1 MQKKRPSLS
10 SFLIG
15 LATGVLPLQVAAL
28 EFGPAPQSIALGQPL
43 DFSVPLRL
51 EPGESTAPDCTIADV
66 TLGDEH
72 LPAPLVRTRLERT
85 DLRSAVIRVTSS
97 QAVNEP
103 LVTVELSVGCASRM
117 TRRFV
122 VLADPSLAPASA
134 TPPVAL
140 PAAEPMREAPPP
152 RAAVP
157 APAST
162 ARAAEPAQPV
172 SRAAPSSAPPTAG
185 KPEGT
190 RAAPPAPRVDNTSQ
204 RVRARASEPAAAAQE
219 RPRLRMDVVEPTSTA
234 AKPLATIVEEALQAI
249 EAAAQSASA
258 TGSAAAAASTPSAR
272 MAALEKTVLDLHKE
286 SQAQRELMLQM
297 QAQLLAAETAN
308 RWIMPLSIMLAGLT
322 GLAGWL
328 AWRVRQMQR
337 ENRPSGPPSDLPVL
351 APGVVPDDEAIS
363 LPPNYES
370 TSPPSANLNG
380 GSPRDVSIE
389 ELIDLEQ
396 QAEFFI
402 ALGQEESAVEL
413 LTDHLRNSEGGSPLA
428 YLKLLEIY
436 KRRDDRAA
444 YERIRIG
451 FNQRFNA
458 YAPVWEADLQAGLV
472 LEDYPE
478 VVQQLQKVWPR
489 PLAAMAELGMLIFH
503 TTRGDV
509 FDLPAYRDV
518 LFLYAL
524 ARDLSNHDEPT
535 IQRIALMSPLP
546 EVSEFS
552 DTAPHVDPVD
562 DRLPTIE
569 AADSELPT
577 TMVDLVDLDLHL
589 DLDLETSSTVQIQ
602 TATAVDTDALP
613 ELDLD
618 LDLSDPLYSDRKIG
632 RQ

>member
-15 LATGVLPLQVAAL
+15 LAAGVLPPHVAAL

-85 DLRSAVIRVTSS
+85 DLRSALIRVTST

-103 LVTVELSVGCASRM
+103 LVTVELSVGCGSRI

-122 VLADPSLAPASA
+122 VLADPSLAPAVAPSVA
-134 TPPVAL
+134 APPVAL
-140 PAAEPMREAPPP
+140 PVAEPLRDAPPPP
-152 RAAVP
+152 RAAVA

-162 ARAAEPAQPV
+162 ARAAEPAPAV
-172 SRAAPSSAPPTAG
+172 PRPAPGSAPPATR
-185 KPEGT
+185 KPQET
-190 RAAPPAPRVDNTSQ
+190 RAAPAPRT
-204 RVRARASEPAAAAQE
+204 RASEPAIVAPD
-219 RPRLRMDVVEPTSTA
+219 RPRLRMDVVEPTATT

-249 EAAAQSASA
+249 EAAAQSAS
-258 TGSAAAAASTPSAR
+258 SAGAAASAAPTASTR
-272 MAALEKTVLDLHKE
+272 IAALEKTVLDLHKE
-286 SQAQRELMLQM
+286 SQVQRELMLQM

-308 RWIMPLSIMLAGLT
+308 RWVMPLSIMLTGLT

-328 AWRVRQMQR
+328 AWRVRQLQR
-337 ENRPSGPPSDLPVL
+337 GGRSDNPPSNLPVP
-351 APGVVPDDEAIS
+351 ASGVADDEAIS
-363 LPPNYES
+363 LPPNYDS
-370 TSPPSANLNG
+370 TSPPNANLNG

-402 ALGQEESAVEL
+402 ALGQEDSAVEL

-436 KRRDDRAA
+436 KRRDDRAS
-444 YERIRIG
+444 YERIRVG

-478 VVQQLQKVWPR
+478 VMQQLQKVWPR

-524 ARDLSNHDEPT
+524 ARDLADHNEPT

-552 DTAPHVDPVD
+552 DTAQHVEPVD
-562 DRLPTIE
+562 DRLPSIDAT
-569 AADSELPT
+569 DSELPT
-577 TMVDLVDLDLHL
+577 TMVELVDLDLHL
-589 DLDLETSSTVQIQ
+589 DLDLDSSNTVEVQ
-602 TATAVDTDALP
+602 TATAIDTDEVP

-618 LDLSDPLYSDRKIG
+618 LDLSDPLYSDRKIR